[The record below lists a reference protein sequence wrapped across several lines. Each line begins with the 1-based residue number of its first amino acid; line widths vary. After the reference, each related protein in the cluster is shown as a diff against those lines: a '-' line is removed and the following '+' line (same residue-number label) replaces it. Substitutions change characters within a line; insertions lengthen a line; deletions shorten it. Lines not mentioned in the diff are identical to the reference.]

1 MKKAKENRIGEQCS
15 DIEESMRKNNSR
27 KAYQLVKDLTIMKPV
42 SYTHLT
48 LPTMP
53 DV

>member
-1 MKKAKENRIGEQCS
+1 MLRQDWMAGINSSERFIQY
-15 DIEESMRKNNSR
+15 RKF
-27 KAYQLVKDLTIMKPV
+27 KLVLEPV